1 MLIGYRPAPVGA
13 QSRSMSSPDSP
24 HVEDGA
30 SDLAC
35 LALVQVVGAAGLR
48 ARVPAALARGEVLLD
63 GLALQLAA
71 ASGGQI
77 QPSSAR
83 GWLYRF
89 ERVVDALRF
98 SLRLQL
104 DALALEWPATLLV
117 RPEAAEERSPD
128 GRLLHRGLRPRV
140 AIHVGRVLTRNA
152 ITVGP
157 GVSHVARI
165 VAAAHGGQVIASDV
179 AWEQARGEL
188 PGAAVVR
195 DLGAHVLVGVDGE
208 SRLIQVLPEALDARA
223 FPEAGT
229 QRTRRSNV
237 PPADEVGFGRHGDL
251 AAISELVG
259 LGVRAVSVVGPHGV
273 GKSRLIRHFAL
284 ARAGDARFPG
294 GVWSCRVEEPSLGAL
309 GRAISWA
316 MRIPLDEAFTSAPG
330 SREGPSLGPSVEQL
344 GHALAARG
352 PLLLVL
358 DGLGDPPPEIVA
370 AVDSWLRTAPKL
382 TCVMNVE
389 RCLRLRGEVTYEVRP
404 LAIAG
409 KESGRHAEAVR
420 IYTNHARGVD
430 EDFSIEDPAG
440 LAELVGLVGG
450 LPFAL
455 RLLAGM
461 VDRLPIDQQLA
472 RLRSGE
478 MSAENL
484 IGPILDLL
492 DHDEWRV
499 LVACSALPGSFDVTL
514 LDDLG
519 TESFLLVS
527 RLERRGLLRS
537 QVDFGAPQMQRYLV
551 EQQVRA
557 QVLGR
562 LPEEER
568 LALQERRATALV
580 RACEPLAAVAQQA
593 DRTEVVAQIAMEWD
607 GLCEAI
613 AIGLDPVREDP
624 QAVEVALRACLVLEP
639 VLSSRGPLHVGL
651 AHLDA
656 VLRRCDAIL
665 GSDPLLQLRVL
676 VLRGTELRRAGR
688 FQAALADVERALSI
702 ALRWSDREGAALC
715 HIELGRVLHDSG
727 ATEPAEAALQQALQV
742 AAELGGLHQAEAA
755 SVLAS
760 VLVGKGELAAAE
772 THLLGAVSSLRAQSA
787 RHLLAPA
794 LSCLATLEGRRSRF
808 DEARAFYLEAI
819 RHLRRLGWVSA
830 ESQIRADLGLME
842 LHLDRMDDARTVLF
856 DAVELARWNGDR
868 RAESHALRAFA
879 TLALL
884 SDQLDSA
891 REKLFEA
898 MAIDRD
904 RGDRLGEGLDCGLV
918 GLAQHLGD
926 QLEAARESYVRGL
939 QLLEEAH
946 VRRMTAMFTVWLGAL
961 EAERQEAASARHLFA
976 TAQEHLDR
984 EDTQTNG
991 VVYQLMAALEG
1002 MEAELAEGSE
1012 REGWRKK
1019 AVERWKEKGVGL
1031 SLEGRLARERVR
1043 RRWELG

>member
-1 MLIGYRPAPVGA
+1 
-13 QSRSMSSPDSP
+13 MSPPDSP
-24 HVEDGA
+24 HAVDGA

-35 LALVQVVGAAGLR
+35 LVLVQVVGASGLR
-48 ARVPAALARGEVLLD
+48 ARVPAALTRGEVLLD

-89 ERVVDALRF
+89 GKVVDALRF
-98 SLRLQL
+98 ALRLQL
-104 DALALEWPATLLV
+104 DSLALEWPATLLV

-157 GVSHVARI
+157 GVSHVARL

-179 AWEQARGEL
+179 AWEQVRGEL

-208 SRLIQVLPEALDARA
+208 ARLIQVLPEALDARA
-223 FPEAGT
+223 FPEPGT

-259 LGVRAVSVVGPHGV
+259 LGVRLVSVIGPPGV

-294 GVWSCRVEEPSLGAL
+294 GVWSCRVEGPTLGAL

-316 MRIPLDEAFTSAPG
+316 MRIPLDEAFAPAQSNRDG
-330 SREGPSLGPSVEQL
+330 LSLGLSVEQL
-344 GHALAARG
+344 GQALAARG

-358 DGLGDPPPEIVA
+358 DGLGDPPAELVA

-404 LAIAG
+404 LVIMG
-409 KESGRHAEAVR
+409 KDSGRHAEAVR

-430 EDFSIEDPAG
+430 EDFSVEDPAS

-461 VDRLPIDQQLA
+461 ADRLPIDQQLA
-472 RLRSGE
+472 RLRAGE
-478 MSAENL
+478 MSTENL

-492 DHDEWRV
+492 DQDEWRV

-519 TESFLLVS
+519 EESFLLVE

-557 QVLGR
+557 LVLGR
-562 LPEEER
+562 LPEDER
-568 LALQERRATALV
+568 LALKERRATALV
-580 RACEPLAAVAQQA
+580 RACEPLAAAAHQA

-624 QAVEVALRACLVLEP
+624 QAVELALRACLVLEP

-676 VLRGTELRRAGR
+676 ALRGAQLRRAGR
-688 FQAALADVERALSI
+688 LAAALADVERALSI

-715 HIELGRVLHDSG
+715 HIELARVLRDSG
-727 ATEPAEAALQQALQV
+727 AIEPAEAALTKALEG
-742 AAELGGLHQAEAA
+742 AAELGGLVQAEAA
-755 SVLAS
+755 TVFAT

-772 THLLGAVSSLRAQSA
+772 THLLGALSTARARGA
-787 RHLLAPA
+787 RHLVAPA
-794 LSCLATLEGRRSRF
+794 LMCLATLEGRRSRF
-808 DEARAFYLEAI
+808 DEARSFYLEAI
-819 RHLRRLGWVSA
+819 RYLRRLGWVSA
-830 ESQIRADLGLME
+830 ESQARADLGLME

-856 DAVELARWNGDR
+856 DAVELARWHGDR
-868 RAESHALRAFA
+868 HAESHALRSFA
-879 TLALL
+879 MLALL
-884 SDQLDSA
+884 TDQLDSA

-926 QLEAARESYVRGL
+926 QLEAARESYLRGL
-939 QLLEEAH
+939 QLLEETR
-946 VRRMTAMFTVWLGAL
+946 VRRMIALFQAWLGSL
-961 EAERQEAASARHLFA
+961 EAERLDGPSARQLFA
-976 TAQEHLDR
+976 AAQEHMDPT
-984 EDTQTNG
+984 DTQMG
-991 VVYQLMAALEG
+991 AVFQQLMTAMEA
-1002 MEAELAEGSE
+1002 MEAELAEGQGKE
-1012 REGWRKK
+1012 EWRGR
-1019 AVERWKEKGVGL
+1019 ALERWKGMKGRKGPL
-1031 SLEGRLARERVR
+1031 PLEARLARGRVGK
-1043 RRWELG
+1043 RWGMT